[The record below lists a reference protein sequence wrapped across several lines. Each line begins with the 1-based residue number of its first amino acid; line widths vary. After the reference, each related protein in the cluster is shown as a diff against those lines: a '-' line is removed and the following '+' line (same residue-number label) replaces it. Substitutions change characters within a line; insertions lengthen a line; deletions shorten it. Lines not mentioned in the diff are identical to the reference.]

1 LGGAAP
7 PPRFLDSRIRARRRA
22 GGYWLLST
30 LFSAGLA
37 GSFLLVRRTP
47 TGFGSARS
55 PQLVWLLFGVYG
67 VTAVGMLGRGL
78 ASASRSEVELFTKPL
93 GFRAQF
99 WLKSQARIRL
109 RSTQES
115 APKKPTRY
123 SVSWPDGIGGVAVT
137 RLAAVAAYRP
147 VLLAAGGAFLGGMF
161 AIMSYTTRH
170 AIAYTNRNQLVI
182 QGEYITAG
190 AVAFVLFVLARPP
203 RPLALRAQIVL
214 LWAVQAEGGGPAGA
228 MQDPLGERRVALVRS
243 QILLR
248 VMARRLEWHSPATGP
263 LPAAAILRAVGAR
276 IGEFLESEASL
287 TGEVPPELR
296 DTLLQVVEYIAGA
309 ADPADTLRRLSDRTG
324 AFEDGRIKDAF
335 RGPSRRFALRLL
347 AMIPLRVSSTAS
359 FTKALGGIALIVVA
373 MVLAATGHFL
383 PQNAPAWLK

>member
-1 LGGAAP
+1 VWHALSREVGGLPWWACSLGAGLAAVVGLTGIGLVRGWLVRLTLRRLVDDLMFMTEVKARG
-7 PPRFLDSRIRARRRA
+7 PRRSLVSLMGRRPAGKSRLQHSEFVAMA
-22 GGYWLLST
+22 DGYWLLST

-147 VLLAAGGAFLGGMF
+147 VLLAAGGAFLGGM
-161 AIMSYTTRH
+161 
-170 AIAYTNRNQLVI
+170 
-182 QGEYITAG
+182 
-190 AVAFVLFVLARPP
+190 
-203 RPLALRAQIVL
+203 
-214 LWAVQAEGGGPAGA
+214 
-228 MQDPLGERRVALVRS
+228 
-243 QILLR
+243 
-248 VMARRLEWHSPATGP
+248 
-263 LPAAAILRAVGAR
+263 
-276 IGEFLESEASL
+276 
-287 TGEVPPELR
+287 
-296 DTLLQVVEYIAGA
+296 
-309 ADPADTLRRLSDRTG
+309 
-324 AFEDGRIKDAF
+324 KDAF

-347 AMIPLRVSSTAS
+347 AVIPLRVSSTAS

-383 PQNAPAWLK
+383 PQNAPAWPK